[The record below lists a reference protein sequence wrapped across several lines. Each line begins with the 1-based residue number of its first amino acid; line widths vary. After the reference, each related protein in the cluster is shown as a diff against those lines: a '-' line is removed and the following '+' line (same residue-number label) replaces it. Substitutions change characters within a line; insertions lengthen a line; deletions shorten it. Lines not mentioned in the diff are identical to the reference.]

1 MLHQMKLEPVPFE
14 QIRSGSKTIEIR
26 LRDEKRQQ
34 VQVGDFIEF
43 SCTDAPENRLQTR
56 VTALHPFGSFAELFA
71 ALPKEKLG
79 YAPDDSP
86 DPAVMDQYYSAEK
99 QAQFGVLGIELS
111 CTALQRFMDAQA
123 HGYSFG
129 MPYDTAL
136 AEIRAGLKR
145 TDWMWYIFPQI
156 AGLGRSRISVYISIS
171 DLNEA
176 RDYYAHPVLGGRL
189 IEISEALLPLPT
201 DDPMAVFGYPDA
213 YKLRSCMTLFR
224 QIATEQPVFQQVL
237 DKYCGGTADERTLQ
251 ILEDMV

>member
-1 MLHQMKLEPVPFE
+1 MLHQMKLEPVPFG

-43 SCTDAPENRLQTR
+43 SCTDAPENKLQTR

-71 ALPKEKLG
+71 VLPKEKLG
-79 YAPDDSP
+79 YAPDESP
-86 DPAVMDQYYSAEK
+86 DPAVMNQYYSAEK
-99 QAQFGVLGIELS
+99 QAQYGALGIELS
-111 CTALQRFMDAQA
+111 CTALQRFVDAQA

-145 TDWMWYIFPQI
+145 TDWMWYIFTQI
-156 AGLGRSRISVYISIS
+156 AGLGRSRISVYFSIS
-171 DLNEA
+171 GLNEA
-176 RDYYAHPVLGGRL
+176 RDYYAHPVLGSRL
-189 IEISEALLPLPT
+189 IEISETLLPLQT

-224 QIATEQPVFQQVL
+224 QIVP
-237 DKYCGGTADERTLQ
+237 
-251 ILEDMV
+251 